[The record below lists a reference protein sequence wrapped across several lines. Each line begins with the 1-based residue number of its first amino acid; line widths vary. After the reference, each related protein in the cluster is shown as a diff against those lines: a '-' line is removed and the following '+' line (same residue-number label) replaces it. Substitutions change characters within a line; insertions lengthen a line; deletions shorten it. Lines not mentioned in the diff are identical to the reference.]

1 MSHPNQ
7 RKEKNLHQHFL
18 LLDDH
23 EIVRFGIKQMI
34 RQEWPSSKV
43 YEAES
48 FMEAERLLNNHEV
61 HMLISDVKIPGV
73 NPSESVAQIQ
83 RLSARVPLVVF
94 TMYPRE
100 LLEKQL
106 DQQHIIAYICKNDGV
121 EQLRDALRHVLG
133 TLPNWTPPK
142 QGQTDNPF
150 SSLSLQELNIAT
162 ALVHGKS
169 NSEICNAFN
178 IKPSTASTY
187 KARIYEKL
195 QVSSYTE
202 ILKLAYTYGIDFNDS
217 SSEDS

>member
-1 MSHPNQ
+1 MSDLK
-7 RKEKNLHQHFL
+7 RKQGADVHRHFL

-23 EIVRFGIKQMI
+23 EIVRFGVKQMI

-61 HMLISDVKIPGV
+61 HVLISDVKMPGV
-73 NPSESVAQIQ
+73 SPGESVAQIQ

-94 TMYPRE
+94 TMFPRE

-106 DQQHIIAYICKNDGV
+106 DEQHIVAYICKNDGV
-121 EQLRDALRHVLG
+121 EQLRDALKHVLG
-133 TLPNWTPPK
+133 GLPNWKPP
-142 QGQTDNPF
+142 QQELTENPF
-150 SSLSLQELNIAT
+150 SSLSLQELNIAI

-169 NSEICNAFN
+169 NPEICKELN
-178 IKPSTASTY
+178 IKPSAASTY

-195 QVSSYTE
+195 QVNSYTE
-202 ILKLAYTYGIDFNDS
+202 ILKLAYTYGIDFSDS
-217 SSEDS
+217 APASS